1 MNENL
6 DLSGLSQS
14 EQKGWLDEINNG
26 IQNIKEGKCISA
38 EDLFAELLDI
48 GKDADSYKHLG
59 PPHIGGA

>member
-1 MNENL
+1 
-6 DLSGLSQS
+6 LSQS